1 MKHIGLRGKLI
12 LRFFFLQRSYLYF
25 WSSELFAAPTDLT
38 SSRVSLPKSIIAA
51 DGRTR
56 TGRPFKAQR
65 ILSPLACLV

>member
-25 WSSELFAAPTDLT
+25 WSPELSAAPTDLT
-38 SSRVSLPKSIIAA
+38 SSRVSLSKSIIAA

-56 TGRPFKAQR
+56 TGTGLLRPNGF
-65 ILSPLACLV
+65 